1 MTDEARV
8 VDVMKPRNK
17 ATPDGSF
24 DIDDLPGIKPRRVR
38 GVFVLGLSLERFFP
52 SENAQLLI
60 LACLAV
66 VSALIVATLQ
76 ERVLYIPGFKYTGWM
91 ALVTAG
97 TYSMCALV
105 EQVAAKSLH
114 RVAPMSE
121 YVKLSLLT
129 MGGMYLT
136 NWSLRY
142 LSYSVRVVFK
152 SSKLI
157 PVMLLSVVY
166 LQKRYTVMQYFS
178 VLLLTSGVVVFML
191 GDALGKAS
199 FDFRGLTLILSGSL
213 AEALAANVE
222 EKRLFN
228 MLGCMPS
235 EVVLYSNLIGC
246 AWALIAD
253 SLNGDL
259 ARAIQHSQNHP
270 ETILFI
276 VIAGVAGFVAQS
288 VALVIIKHFG
298 ATAAEAV
305 KSCRK
310 IFTMTISFIIFGKPW
325 SWHHVCGGFLFSMS
339 IVVDRCSSNSKSRR
353 FATSLF
359 GCSILTSIF
368 LLCTLQVP
376 PSYRVV
382 IDAGTMGTRLH
393 VFCFDGWTSKL
404 VDIRGH
410 GQIFTTTEPGLASFM
425 ASNTSELARTWT
437 PLLDAAVAAV
447 PPAQR
452 HMTKLTIRATFSV
465 QQMQHQQSQ
474 HLLQQVESLVDLFG
488 FDDRS
493 VEFLN
498 GAEEAEL
505 TWLTLNFLKDTF
517 HPGVQG
523 VRKPVSALDLG
534 GGSMKLA
541 FFVSDASAEAA
552 RHAQLSKHIE
562 HLELPYGSGYA
573 NLFCKEL
580 P

>member
-114 RVAPMSE
+114 LVAPMSE

-259 ARAIQHSQNHP
+259 ARAIQHSQHHP
-270 ETILFI
+270 ETILFYCDSR
-276 VIAGVAGFVAQS
+276 GGRFCC
-288 VALVIIKHFG
+288 
-298 ATAAEAV
+298 AE
-305 KSCRK
+305 C
-310 IFTMTISFIIFGKPW
+310 
-325 SWHHVCGGFLFSMS
+325 
-339 IVVDRCSSNSKSRR
+339 CSGDYQTFRGNSSR
-353 FATSLF
+353 S
-359 GCSILTSIF
+359 
-368 LLCTLQVP
+368 
-376 PSYRVV
+376 
-382 IDAGTMGTRLH
+382 
-393 VFCFDGWTSKL
+393 
-404 VDIRGH
+404 
-410 GQIFTTTEPGLASFM
+410 
-425 ASNTSELARTWT
+425 
-437 PLLDAAVAAV
+437 
-447 PPAQR
+447 
-452 HMTKLTIRATFSV
+452 
-465 QQMQHQQSQ
+465 
-474 HLLQQVESLVDLFG
+474 
-488 FDDRS
+488 
-493 VEFLN
+493 
-498 GAEEAEL
+498 
-505 TWLTLNFLKDTF
+505 
-517 HPGVQG
+517 
-523 VRKPVSALDLG
+523 
-534 GGSMKLA
+534 
-541 FFVSDASAEAA
+541 
-552 RHAQLSKHIE
+552 
-562 HLELPYGSGYA
+562 
-573 NLFCKEL
+573 CKEL
-580 P
+580 QENLNYDHLFHHLWQTMVLASCVWWILILNVHCCRSVWFNGQIPTFCSFAFWVLHPDLYFLTLHTAGSAKV